1 MQCPN
6 CHALIEENTAFCG
19 NCGKQTI
26 QVQVTGATA
35 RYKTNPPDNLL
46 TVISSRESRG
56 RQNSVEESPPRGNL
70 PYVPASDRPKQADS
84 PLQPS
89 RLQPRRGNFRRIA
102 LFAALILLL
111 IVGASVGASVF
122 LKKNSTPVGA
132 SANGQ
137 VVFIDGQNSTGYTD
151 ALKMMINGLQ
161 MPPSGFQYDAWF
173 VNEQAEQS
181 VPLGTLL
188 AKDGAFTLNFAG
200 DGHHT
205 NLLGVGNKI
214 EITLEQGNVKLP
226 TGKVILAGA
235 FPPQAFI
242 HVKHLLFSFPP
253 TPGQIGLLVGLQ
265 DQTQL
270 LNSQALALRNLAAS
284 GNVFAFAIQCVAQS
298 LIDIIEGAHGPHF
311 KQLPRQCVFLNITK
325 TGDGF
330 GLLSPNSYVS
340 SAAEHASLAATR
352 SDATD
357 NIREQ
362 AGDVEIATN
371 NITGWVTTI
380 EQDVLNLLTNL
391 NNTTHVQEIVTLS
404 DQAHH
409 GVDRDGDSQVNPVPG
424 EAGAIQAYLH
434 GQLMATLA
442 LVPVS

>member
-1 MQCPN
+1 
-6 CHALIEENTAFCG
+6 
-19 NCGKQTI
+19 
-26 QVQVTGATA
+26 
-35 RYKTNPPDNLL
+35 
-46 TVISSRESRG
+46 
-56 RQNSVEESPPRGNL
+56 
-70 PYVPASDRPKQADS
+70 
-84 PLQPS
+84 
-89 RLQPRRGNFRRIA
+89 
-102 LFAALILLL
+102 
-111 IVGASVGASVF
+111 
-122 LKKNSTPVGA
+122 
-132 SANGQ
+132 
-137 VVFIDGQNSTGYTD
+137 
-151 ALKMMINGLQ
+151 

-173 VNEQAEQS
+173 VNEQVKQS
-181 VPLGTLL
+181 VHLGTLV

-205 NLLGVGNKI
+205 NLLGVRNKI
-214 EITLEQGNVKLP
+214 EITLEQGDVKLP

-270 LNSQALALRNLAAS
+270 LNSQALALRNLAAR

-311 KQLPRQCVFLNITK
+311 KQLPRQCVFLNITT

-330 GLLSPNSYVS
+330 GLLGPNSYVS
-340 SAAEHASLAATR
+340 SAADHASLAATQ

-357 NIREQ
+357 NIRKH